1 MANLELNIFWFRVK
15 NIYLDIN
22 APPGDALQLVLAVLL
37 GVDLDARLA
46 AAEGDVHACALVGHQ
61 RGQCLHLVRAHVGG
75 VADTSLARA
84 PAGNEG

>member
-1 MANLELNIFWFRVK
+1 MYWAEYFLLANK
-15 NIYLDIN
+15 
-22 APPGDALQLVLAVLL
+22 PPGDALQLVLAVLL

-61 RGQCLHLVRAHVGG
+61 RGQRLHLVRAHVGG

-84 PAGNEG
+84 PGVGRLVIDV

>member
-1 MANLELNIFWFRVK
+1 MYWTEYFLLAS
-15 NIYLDIN
+15 N

-61 RGQCLHLVRAHVGG
+61 RGQRLHLVRAHVRG

-84 PAGNEG
+84 PAGKKGEN